1 MDIKDL
7 MTLANAGFTKE
18 EILNLAR
25 VNTPGDKKDVPVNN
39 DSDLVAEIRQ
49 LRETMQARNIQS
61 MGVIPPATNPADDV
75 TSILIGAKTPEV
87 KANDIVNILTGGNKN
102 A

>member
-61 MGVIPPATNPADDV
+61 MGVIPPETNPADDV

-87 KANDIVNILTGGNKN
+87 KANDIVNLLTGRK
-102 A
+102 

>member
-7 MTLANAGFTKE
+7 MALANAGFTKD
-18 EILNLAR
+18 EILNLAKANKEPD
-25 VNTPGDKKDVPVNN
+25 VKTPTNN
-39 DSDLVAEIRQ
+39 VDLAAEIKQ

-61 MGVIPPATNPADDV
+61 MGVVPPATNPADDV

-87 KANDIVNILTGGNKN
+87 KANDIVNLLTGGGKN